1 VNMRWRILGIAFL
14 GITILTIP
22 VFSQLAPSLP
32 RSETLIVDQL
42 TGRTGAP
49 DNFNEWV
56 GWKWRDRGMQQ
67 LMNEPLWSID
77 FATGEIIN
85 GLAATLPEY
94 NGDFT
99 QVTIRLREGVYW
111 SDGVPITADDVVFTI
126 ELIKSTPGMNYQAP
140 LESNVNKAYA
150 VDEHTVVIEL
160 KQPNSRFHTYF
171 LDRWGCLWIMPKH
184 VFKTVTDPL
193 TFQFN
198 PPVSSGP
205 YVLHSYDPSGYWT
218 VWERREDWD
227 RTPTGILFGMPK
239 PKYVVFRAYG
249 DPASKVLGMLRH
261 ELDSADLT
269 AEALKA
275 VLAQGRTVR
284 AYQPS
289 FPWVVNSDPCIT
301 GLTFNTMKP
310 PYDNP
315 EVRWALVLAIDIVN
329 YESIAVDGMA
339 PVSPLHI
346 PYLPGYAA
354 LFFEPME
361 EWLKEF
367 TLDLGGGETFKP
379 YDPEVPFKLA
389 ELARSRGYAVP
400 ETPEDIKT
408 AFGPGWWKY
417 APDVAEKLLTKNG
430 FYRDEAGRWHLPDGS
445 LWKIRVL
452 GRSDLSHLS
461 TRNSI
466 AAAQLWKEFG
476 IAAEA
481 VLSVDFSSLGLTGE
495 FEVTTDWP
503 AFEPWGAGPDL
514 YRTLSPFHSENVAPL
529 GETTPGHVSRWSS
542 PVMDQLIDQ
551 LETTDPTNV
560 GATAAVGI
568 ESLKVLIQD
577 MPSIP
582 TFNYTGFVAWDEYYW
597 TNWPGI
603 ENPYA
608 QPYVHW
614 GPFKYMLPFLNP
626 TGR

>member
-1 VNMRWRILGIAFL
+1 MKGNWRWLLVAGLVFSLPA
-14 GITILTIP
+14 
-22 VFSQLAPSLP
+22 FSQLAPGLP
-32 RSETLIVDQL
+32 REETLIVNQL

-77 FATGEIIN
+77 FASGEVIN
-85 GLAATLPEY
+85 GLASAPPEY
-94 NGDFT
+94 NDDFT
-99 QVTIRLREGVYW
+99 QVTIHLREGVYW
-111 SDGVPITADDVVFTI
+111 SDGIPITADDVVFTI
-126 ELIKSTPGMNYQAP
+126 ELIKATPGMNYQAP
-140 LESNVNKAYA
+140 MENNVERAYA
-150 VDEHTVVIEL
+150 LDQHTVVIEL

-171 LDRWGCLWIMPKH
+171 LDRWGCLWVMPKH
-184 VFKTVTDPL
+184 VFEEVEDPL

-205 YVLHSYDPSGYWT
+205 YVLHSYDSGGYWT

-239 PKYVVFRAYG
+239 PKYVVVRAYG

-261 ELDSADLT
+261 ELDAADLT

-275 VLAQGRTVR
+275 ALAQGRTIR

-301 GLTFNTMKP
+301 GLTFNTAVP

-315 EVRWALVLAIDIVN
+315 EVRWALALSIDIVK
-329 YESIAVDGMA
+329 YTSIAVDGMA

-346 PYLPGYAA
+346 PYLPGYKA

-361 EWLKEF
+361 EWLEEF
-367 TLDLGGGETFKP
+367 TLDLGNGETFKP
-379 YDPEVPFKLA
+379 YDPEVPLRLA

-400 ETPEDIKT
+400 DDPEAIRA

-417 APDVAEKLLTKNG
+417 APDVAEKLLKKNG
-430 FYRDEAGRWHLPDGS
+430 FYRDDQGRWHLPDGS
-445 LWKIRVL
+445 LWRIRVL

-461 TRNSI
+461 TRNAV
-466 AAAQLWKEFG
+466 AAAQAWKEFG
-476 IAAEA
+476 IEAEA
-481 VLSVDFSSLGLTGE
+481 VPSVDFSSLGLTGQ

-503 AFEPWGAGPDL
+503 AFEPWGAGADL
-514 YRTLSPFHSENVAPL
+514 YRTLSPFHSDNVAPI
-529 GETTPGHVSRWSS
+529 GETTPGHQSRWSS
-542 PVMDQLIDQ
+542 PELDRLIDQ
-551 LETTDPTNV
+551 MEATDPTDEA
-560 GATAAVGI
+560 ATAALGV
-568 ESLKVLIQD
+568 EALKVLIQNL
-577 MPSIP
+577 PSIP
-582 TFNYTGFVAWDEYYW
+582 TFNYIGFAAFDEYYW
-597 TNWPGI
+597 TNWPSL

-614 GPFKYMLPFLNP
+614 GPLKYMLPFLEP

>member
-1 VNMRWRILGIAFL
+1 MKGNWRWLLVMVIG
-14 GITILTIP
+14 LTFSFP
-22 VFSQLAPSLP
+22 VFPQLAPGLP
-32 RSETLIVDQL
+32 REETLIVNQL

-77 FATGEIIN
+77 FATGQIIN
-85 GLAATLPEY
+85 GLAATPPEY
-94 NGDFT
+94 NDDFT
-99 QVTIRLREGVYW
+99 QVIIRLREGVYW

-140 LESNVNKAYA
+140 MDDNVKRVYA
-150 VDEHTVVIEL
+150 LDPHTVVIEL

-184 VFKTVTDPL
+184 VFEKVEDPL
-193 TFQFN
+193 TFKFN

-205 YVLHSYDPSGYWT
+205 YVLHSYDPGGYWT
-218 VWERREDWD
+218 VWERREDWE

-239 PKYVVFRAYG
+239 PKYVVVRAYG
-249 DPASKVLGMLRH
+249 DPASKVLAMLRH
-261 ELDSADLT
+261 ELDAADLT

-275 VLAQGRTVR
+275 ALSQGRTIR

-301 GLTFNTMKP
+301 GLTFNTAIF

-315 EVRWALVLAIDIVN
+315 EVRWALVLAIDIVK
-329 YESIAVDGMA
+329 YTSIAVDGMA

-346 PYLPGYAA
+346 PYLPGYKN
-354 LFFEPME
+354 LFFVPLE
-361 EWLKEF
+361 EWLEEF
-367 TLDLGGGETFKP
+367 TLDLGNGETFNP

-389 ELARSRGYAVP
+389 ELARSRGYVVP
-400 ETPEDIKT
+400 EDPEAIRT

-417 APDVAEKLLTKNG
+417 APEVAEKLLEKNG
-430 FYRDEAGRWHLPDGS
+430 FFRDEQGRWHLPDGS
-445 LWKIRVL
+445 LWQIRVL

-461 TRNSI
+461 TRNAV

-476 IAAEA
+476 IDA
-481 VLSVDFSSLGLTGE
+481 VAVPSVDFSSLGLTGQ

-514 YRTLSPFHSENVAPL
+514 YRTLSPFHSDNVAPI

-542 PVMDQLIDQ
+542 PELDRLIDQ
-551 LETTDPTNV
+551 MEATDPTDV
-560 GATAAVGI
+560 EATAALGR
-568 ESLKVLIQD
+568 EALKILIQQ
-577 MPSIP
+577 MPSVP
-582 TFNYTGFVAWDEYYW
+582 TFNYIGFVAFDEYYW
-597 TNWPGI
+597 TNWPSP

-614 GPFKYMLPFLNP
+614 GPFKYMLPFLES
-626 TGR
+626 TRR